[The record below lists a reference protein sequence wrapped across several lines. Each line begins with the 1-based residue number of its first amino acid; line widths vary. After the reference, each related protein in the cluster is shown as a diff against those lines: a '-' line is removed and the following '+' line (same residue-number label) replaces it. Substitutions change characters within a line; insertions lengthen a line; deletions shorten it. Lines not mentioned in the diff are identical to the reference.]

1 MRNVRLYI
9 QALRRRHPLFFV
21 ALCLLITALVVVS
34 EGCNKLPTPAAPL
47 PKPVVTAPPTA
58 APTSAPTPIATAR
71 PTTPAPAPV
80 STPTATPT
88 LATLEVPVTLRGASN
103 LGSLQLELR
112 FDPQALELK
121 GVKAGPL
128 ARNALVDSKLSAP
141 GRVQIGLVA
150 ASGISGDGG
159 VVILTFAPAGKAGP
173 VSLTVEQLQAADTD
187 LRDLVVTTTAGQF
200 GGTGSQATGPVI
212 NFRK

>member
-1 MRNVRLYI
+1 MKNVGLVVPVFRPGQI
-9 QALRRRHPLFFV
+9 K
-21 ALCLLITALVVVS
+21 LLIAVGFLVLVLTAIS
-34 EGCNKLPTPAAPL
+34 TSCQKTPPPTPPPPPTPSA
-47 PKPVVTAPPTA
+47 TARPTA
-58 APTSAPTPIATAR
+58 APTPTPTPVATAR
-71 PTTPAPAPV
+71 PTTPAPTPVPAP
-80 STPTATPT
+80 
-88 LATLEVPVTLRGASN
+88 ATLDIPVTVRGASN

-121 GVKAGPL
+121 DVKAGPL
-128 ARNALVDSKLSAP
+128 ARNALVDSKISAP

-159 VVILTFAPAGKAGP
+159 VVLLTFAPVGKAGP

-200 GGTGSQATGPVI
+200 SGTGSQATGPVLS
-212 NFRK
+212 FRK

>member
-1 MRNVRLYI
+1 MKNVGLVVPVF
-9 QALRRRHPLFFV
+9 HPGQIK
-21 ALCLLITALVVVS
+21 LLIAVGFLVLVLTAIS
-34 EGCNKLPTPAAPL
+34 TSCQKTPTPTAPPPTPAA
-47 PKPVVTAPPTA
+47 TARPTA
-58 APTSAPTPIATAR
+58 APTPTPTPVATAR
-71 PTTPAPAPV
+71 PTTPAPTPVPAP
-80 STPTATPT
+80 
-88 LATLEVPVTLRGASN
+88 ATLDIPVTVRGASN

-121 GVKAGPL
+121 DVKAGPL
-128 ARNALVDSKLSAP
+128 ARNALVDSKISAP

-159 VVILTFAPAGKAGP
+159 VVLLTFAPVGKAGP

-200 GGTGSQATGPVI
+200 SGTGSQATGPVLS
-212 NFRK
+212 FRK

>member
-1 MRNVRLYI
+1 MRN
-9 QALRRRHPLFFV
+9 LRISLRPVCGSNLTFYLTV
-21 ALCLLITALVVVS
+21 LLIGIAGMILSVS
-34 EGCNKLPTPAAPL
+34 CQKTPPPTPPPPTPAA
-47 PKPVVTAPPTA
+47 TARPT
-58 APTSAPTPIATAR
+58 TVPTPTPTPTTIATAR
-71 PTTPAPAPV
+71 PTTPAPTPA
-80 STPTATPT
+80 PTAVPTPST
-88 LATLEVPVTLRGASN
+88 LDIPVTVRGASN
-103 LGSLQLELR
+103 LGSLQLEVR

-159 VVILTFAPAGKAGP
+159 VVLLTFAPAGKAGP

-200 GGTGSQATGPVI
+200 GGTGSPATGPVI
-212 NFRK
+212 SFRK

>member
-1 MRNVRLYI
+1 MRNLRLS
-9 QALRRRHPLFFV
+9 LRPVCGSNIAFYLT
-21 ALCLLITALVVVS
+21 LLLIGIAGLTLSISCQKTPTPTAPP
-34 EGCNKLPTPAAPL
+34 PTPAA
-47 PKPVVTAPPTA
+47 TA
-58 APTSAPTPIATAR
+58 APTIAPTPTPVATAR
-71 PTTPAPAPV
+71 PATPAPTPAPTPV
-80 STPTATPT
+80 STPST
-88 LATLEVPVTLRGASN
+88 LDIPVTVRGASN
-103 LGSLQLELR
+103 LGSLQMELR

-128 ARNALVDSKLSAP
+128 ARNALVDSKISAP

-159 VVILTFAPAGKAGP
+159 VVMLTFASGGKAGT

-200 GGTGSQATGPVI
+200 SGTASPATGPELS
-212 NFRK
+212 FRK